1 MDYGAIVSDSIG
13 YARAALVG
21 KWVTW
26 LIFIICSL
34 PFALLQFVVDP
45 KKITAVMIGGTINWE
60 VFPWLQLIVLC
71 LAGILLMFVVSG
83 YLVRVYRGTTPPP
96 VFDSWGALFLDGLKL
111 VVVGILWF
119 VPAII
124 AIAAAIALTFFGTH
138 TGSAPV
144 GPMLGAGVLLILIG
158 LILLAIA
165 ILYGIL
171 GSVRFARTGSIKEGI
186 RFSAITETIQA
197 IGWGTYILALVIL
210 VVLVLLFSV
219 VISLLALIPLVG
231 WVIQLILNPLISIFS
246 ARFMSR
252 VYDHSIPQAPVPA
265 PAPAV

>member
-13 YARAALVG
+13 YTRAALVG

-26 LIFIICSL
+26 LIFILCSL
-34 PFALLQFVVDP
+34 PFALIQFVVDP

-60 VFPWLQLIVLC
+60 LIPWPQLIVLC

-83 YLVRVYRGTTPPP
+83 YLVRVYRGTTPPA
-96 VFDSWGALFLDGLKL
+96 VFDSWGTLFLDGIKL

-119 VPAII
+119 VPGMI
-124 AIAAAIALTFFGTH
+124 AIAAGLALTFFGTH

-144 GPMLGAGVLLILIG
+144 GPMLGAGILLSLIG
-158 LILLAIA
+158 LILLVIA

-171 GSVRFARTGSIKEGI
+171 GSVRFARTGSIREGI
-186 RFSAITETIQA
+186 RFSAITETIQT

-252 VYDHSIPQAPVPA
+252 VYDHSIPQVPVPA
-265 PAPAV
+265 PAPTG